1 MSVIEKI
8 RDIWE
13 RYGGGFNSLAPC
25 AQVEILWR
33 AWVFAAVCGI
43 LACIGTL
50 ICDGCSAGRVPDII
64 CPVVNCL
71 YIPPIIPTDIYRLAD
86 NTLSL

>member
-25 AQVEILWR
+25 EQVEIIRSVL
-33 AWVFAAVCGI
+33 VFATVCAI
-43 LACIGTL
+43 LGCIGTL
-50 ICDGCSAGRVPDII
+50 
-64 CPVVNCL
+64 VV
-71 YIPPIIPTDIYRLAD
+71 TVA
-86 NTLSL
+86 